1 MTCGCCPRAPEPQN
15 PPAHSV
21 MGLKQY
27 PLLRALWILLTIS
40 RPHLCLFLFILG
52 VEESEL
58 RDELLNS
65 PNNPFCLSRLG

>member
-1 MTCGCCPRAPEPQN
+1 
-15 PPAHSV
+15 